1 MFLAPQK
8 NLKFFDEKTM
18 KIPMGKPSQ
27 IEKKLKMALFKI
39 QSSR

>member
-1 MFLAPQK
+1 MFLAPYKHLQ
-8 NLKFFDEKTM
+8 FFDEKIM
-18 KIPMGKPSQ
+18 KIPIGKPSQ